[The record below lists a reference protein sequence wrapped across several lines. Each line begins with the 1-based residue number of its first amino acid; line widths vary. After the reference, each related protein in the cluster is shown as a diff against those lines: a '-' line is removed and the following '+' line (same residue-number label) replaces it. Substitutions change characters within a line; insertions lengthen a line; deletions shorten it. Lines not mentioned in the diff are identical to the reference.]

1 MINPENLRYFEI
13 LGIEPTDDVKAIKTA
28 YNTLAKKYHPDTGG
42 EEADAVEFDKICNA
56 YKMLTD
62 EGYAKHRSHVER
74 TPSSIK
80 DGLKVTYRY
89 PAKIDERFYGRDV
102 TFSINRIV
110 FDKSKSPIAEK
121 CDEVVVFMFK
131 VPAGLENVF
140 QIPFPGYGNKDIETG
155 IIGDG
160 IIEILPIP
168 DKKFTLSHGNVM
180 SDESIPLEIML
191 KGGEH
196 EFDTMLGKAIFKIPV
211 GSKPG
216 DQVKLKGYGPMGKGY
231 HIVKLLDPLW
241 PSKRDLANKD
251 SWSSLKVAKEEIN
264 LDGFAFSNED
274 YQSAFDYVLRQNS
287 YAFNFKVNDD

>member
-1 MINPENLRYFEI
+1 
-13 LGIEPTDDVKAIKTA
+13 
-28 YNTLAKKYHPDTGG
+28 
-42 EEADAVEFDKICNA
+42 
-56 YKMLTD
+56 
-62 EGYAKHRSHVER
+62 
-74 TPSSIK
+74 
-80 DGLKVTYRY
+80 
-89 PAKIDERFYGRDV
+89 
-102 TFSINRIV
+102 
-110 FDKSKSPIAEK
+110 
-121 CDEVVVFMFK
+121 MFK

-160 IIEILPIP
+160 IIEILPVP

-231 HIVKLLDPLW
+231 HIVNLLDPLW

-287 YAFNFKVNDD
+287 YAFNFKVNDDR